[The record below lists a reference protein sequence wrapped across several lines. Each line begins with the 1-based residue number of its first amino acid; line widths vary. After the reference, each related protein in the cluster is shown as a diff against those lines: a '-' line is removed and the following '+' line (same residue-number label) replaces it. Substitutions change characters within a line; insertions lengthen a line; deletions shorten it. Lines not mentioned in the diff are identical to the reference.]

1 MNAPDVLKYGNGTF
15 LRTIEGFPA
24 SEWTTTGVCGI
35 WSAKDV
41 VGHLASFEHF
51 TADLLST
58 FAGGSPTPFMAE
70 FIDQHDQFNDKQVA
84 VRKALSLDQ
93 VLAEYKGH
101 HEDVV
106 ARAGQIP
113 DEVWR
118 KPGTLPWYGLEY
130 SLDDLIVYQDYGHKR
145 EHSAQIAAFIDLVK
159 RRS

>member
-1 MNAPDVLKYGNGTF
+1 MNAPDVLMYGNQTL
-15 LRTIEGFPA
+15 LRNLEGFPA

-41 VGHLASFEHF
+41 VGHLASFERF

-58 FAGGSPTPFMAE
+58 FTGGSPTPFMTE
-70 FIDQHDQFNDKQVA
+70 FIDQHDQFNDNQVTQ
-84 VRKALSLDQ
+84 RKALSLDQ

-101 HEDVV
+101 HEKVV
-106 ARAGQIP
+106 AHAARIP
-113 DEVWR
+113 GEVWR
-118 KPGTLPWYGLEY
+118 KAGTLPWYGLEY

-145 EHSAQIAAFIDLVK
+145 EHSAQIAAFIDIIK